1 LFYAN
6 KYQKAT
12 ERYDNIGYDPSY
24 LKALLNKGIALNK
37 LGKYKEA
44 IKWYDKALLIEPNA
58 REIIQGKKCR
68 KRY

>member
-12 ERYDNIGYDPSY
+12 ERYDNIVYDPSY
-24 LKALLNKGIALNK
+24 LKALLNKGIALSK

-44 IKWYDKALLIEPNA
+44 IKWYDKALLIVVLRPLRNKA
-58 REIIQGKKCR
+58 
-68 KRY
+68 YLNLD